1 MLQKYSK
8 CGKGDSPLFHTHLFY
23 WPEFAIFTIR
33 NMSDFDR
40 YIKQGEPAQA
50 EKALIWQTA
59 IGLQD
64 VDGLKPSQYLMETAQ
79 RHIEGDITID
89 DVRSLIDSYYKSKTS
104 REQVE
109 HRTEEADKVSAAITS
124 ILSEN
129 TFTFSPDYLIS
140 IHKRLFKGVY
150 KFAGKIRDYNIS
162 KDEWILDGATVLY
175 SDAYMIRQTLDY
187 DFAQERAFSYQGVSS
202 LDAVRH
208 IAKFISGIWQIHAF
222 GEGNTR
228 TIAVFTIKYLRSFGF
243 KIDNDLFKEH
253 SWYFRNALVRANYND
268 LSKGIAATDQYL
280 MRFFG
285 NLILG
290 ENYKLSNREMHISS
304 QSVNIESPKS
314 QFDTLKCS
322 IEELAILKA
331 VTDNPKITQ
340 DELKEVIGKSLAT
353 VKRITISLQEKGFLV
368 RKNGK
373 RNGYWEII

>member
-1 MLQKYSK
+1 
-8 CGKGDSPLFHTHLFY
+8 
-23 WPEFAIFTIR
+23 
-33 NMSDFDR
+33 MSDFDR
-40 YIKQGEPAQA
+40 YIRQGEPAQA
-50 EKALIWQTA
+50 EKARIWQTA

-64 VDGLKPSQYLMETAQ
+64 VDGLKPSQYLRETAQ

-109 HRTEEADKVSAAITS
+109 HGTEEADKVSAAITA

-129 TFTFSPDYLIS
+129 SFTFSPEYLIS
-140 IHKRLFKGVY
+140 IHKRLFKDVY

-162 KDEWILDGATVLY
+162 KDEWILNEATVLY

-243 KIDNDLFKEH
+243 KTDNDLFKEH
-253 SWYFRNALVRANYND
+253 SWYFRNALVCANYND
-268 LSKGIAATDQYL
+268 ISKGIVATDQYL

-290 ENYKLSNREMHISS
+290 ENNTLSNREMHISS
-304 QSVNIESPKS
+304 QSINFIPPKS

-322 IEELAILKA
+322 FEELAILKA
-331 VTDNPKITQ
+331 VADNPQITQ
-340 DELKEVIGKSLAT
+340 DELKDVIRKSLAT
-353 VKRITISLQEKGFLV
+353 VKRITVSLQEKGILV

-373 RNGYWEII
+373 RNGYWEINMAQ